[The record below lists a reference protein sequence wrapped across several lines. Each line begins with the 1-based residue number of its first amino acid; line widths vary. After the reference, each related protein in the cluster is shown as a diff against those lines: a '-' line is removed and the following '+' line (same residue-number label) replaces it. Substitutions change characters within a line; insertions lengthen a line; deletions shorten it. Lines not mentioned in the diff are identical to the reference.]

1 MNSER
6 NRAKTKRTILKKGRC
21 NRKKTYINER
31 IDSEKGIA
39 NRINEKKNE
48 EEELE
53 KGIHNKE

>member
-39 NRINEKKNE
+39 NRE
-48 EEELE
+48 
-53 KGIHNKE
+53 